1 MGNLNDGQTKILM
14 NKAKEARKQK
24 FLESSR
30 RRLDKIVSTK
40 ITTTFI
46 GAIAAFE
53 EEFGFLWGHNLNE
66 YDLTEEQLNMR
77 DLWNKART
85 RILNSGNN
93 QVRAASNEIANHMVC
108 WNRHTIEFDMT
119 KNWDSDYN
127 YEPRL
132 EN

>member
-1 MGNLNDGQTKILM
+1 M
-14 NKAKEARKQK
+14 NKAREARQQK

-40 ITTTFI
+40 IRTTFI

-53 EEFGFLWGHNLNE
+53 EEFGFLWGHGSDRE
-66 YDLTEEQLNMR
+66 LTDGQYNMR
-77 DLWNKART
+77 ELWEKART
-85 RILNSGNN
+85 RVLNNGNN
-93 QVRAASNEIANHMVC
+93 QIRAASNEIDNHLVH
-108 WNRHTIEFDMT
+108 WNRYNLEISDFV
-119 KNWDSDYN
+119 KDSLEPN